1 MSNIS
6 DCHNVRINELSWYSL
21 EFLWVGSF
29 YCFLFFFFSGNCML
43 LCVVRTLSLRVLGA
57 DRVLQEKNI

>member
-29 YCFLFFFFSGNCML
+29 YCFLFFFFQWKLHAAMC
-43 LCVVRTLSLRVLGA
+43 C
-57 DRVLQEKNI
+57 KNTQFESTAG